1 MRTTKPFPQQF
12 QMDLNRSTFFQAS
25 LLCLASVVSTLSYAH
40 DESLQPTEIASHDS
54 KNQHLKE
61 HGGQIY
67 QVSNLETAWMLDE
80 DGQGAL
86 STELNSMIGT
96 DENRLFIL
104 AHVNKAESSD
114 AHYDVSALYSRKIS
128 DFWDA
133 QAGLRYREDKSLN
146 DSGTVDA
153 MFGLYGLAPYFFETQ
168 SYAYLGKD
176 DYVALGLEF
185 EREFLWTQKLISQ
198 PYLELDIV
206 LNDDSKYASKTGV
219 SELGVGVQTRYEI
232 TKRIKPFVD
241 VGYAYEK
248 GQKQTD
254 WQDETESEK
263 GWQYGVGLAL
273 MF

>member
-1 MRTTKPFPQQF
+1 MHTTKPFPKKS
-12 QMDLNRSTFFQAS
+12 QMDLNRSTFFQVS
-25 LLCLASVVSTLSYAH
+25 LLCLASAISSLSYSNSDGGNTDH
-40 DESLQPTEIASHDS
+40 SDM
-54 KNQHLKE
+54 NQHLKE

-67 QVSNLETAWMLDE
+67 QVSNLETAWLLDE

-104 AHVNKAESSD
+104 AHVNKGESSE

-153 MFGLYGLAPYFFETQ
+153 MFGLYGLAPYFFETEA
-168 SYAYLGKD
+168 YAYVGED
-176 DYVALGLEF
+176 QYMALGLEF

-248 GQKQTD
+248 GQKQTN
-254 WQDETESEK
+254 WQAETESEQ

>member
-12 QMDLNRSTFFQAS
+12 QMDLNRSTFFQVS
-25 LLCLASVVSTLSYAH
+25 LLCFASAISSLSYANTDDRNADH
-40 DESLQPTEIASHDS
+40 SNM
-54 KNQHLKE
+54 NQHVKE

-104 AHVNKAESSD
+104 AHVNKAESSE
-114 AHYDVSALYSRKIS
+114 AHYDVAALYSRKIS

-133 QAGLRYREDKSLN
+133 QAGLRYREDRDLN
-146 DSGTVDA
+146 DSDTVDA

-168 SYAYLGKD
+168 SYVYFGEDQYA
-176 DYVALGLEF
+176 ALGLEF

-198 PYLELDIV
+198 PYLEMNVV
-206 LNDDSKYASKTGV
+206 LSDDSKYASKTGL
-219 SELGVGVQTRYEI
+219 SELGIGVQTRYEI

-248 GQKQTD
+248 GQKTTD
-254 WQDETESEK
+254 WQAETESEN

>member
-1 MRTTKPFPQQF
+1 MHTTKSFPKKLKIG
-12 QMDLNRSTFFQAS
+12 LNRSTFFQVS
-25 LLCLASVVSTLSYAH
+25 LICLASAVSSLSYATDTTSYSADH
-40 DESLQPTEIASHDS
+40 ASHDS
-54 KNQHLKE
+54 MNQHLKE

-67 QVSNLETAWMLDE
+67 QVSNLETAWLLDE

-96 DENRLFIL
+96 DENRLFFL

-133 QAGLRYREDKSLN
+133 QAGLRYREDRDLS
-146 DSGTVDA
+146 DGDTVDA
-153 MFGLYGLAPYFFETQ
+153 MFGLYGLAPYFFETEA
-168 SYAYLGKD
+168 YAYLGED
-176 DYVALGLEF
+176 DYLALGLEF

-198 PYLELDIV
+198 PYLEMNIV
-206 LNDDSKYASKTGV
+206 LSDDSKYASKSGL
-219 SELGVGVQTRYEI
+219 SELAVGVQTRYEI
-232 TKRIKPFVD
+232 TKRVKPFID

-248 GQKQTD
+248 GQKQTN
-254 WQDETESEK
+254 WQAETTSEK